1 MKRELFIILV
11 IFLSSVAIA
20 ADIPDYT
27 DKYVNDFAGI
37 LTIGQAASLQAI
49 LQELDNNTTAE
60 VVVVTIKDCGG
71 DYDGYAMDIAEK
83 WKIGKADK
91 DNGLLILYCLQEKKI
106 TVKTGYGLEGILPD
120 SKIGRMLDDYYVPS
134 RDRGKLQEGIV
145 LFTEKVS
152 QEINSNAAEVISGN
166 AGKSSSDSILSFII
180 PLVIVVIVFAL
191 LIIFVVKKARK
202 SEKINQ
208 KSNLKEYENIPE
220 LKQTGKKTISTVLFM
235 LLFVIIFVS
244 QNVIA
249 IILAFVSYFI
259 INWAIFARKKCPKCG
274 KKLKEYKKD
283 SKHQIYKCE
292 NDHLWKMTLAA
303 AAAGFFMGGH
313 GGGGGGFSG
322 GGGFGGGGFG
332 GGGASR

>member
-1 MKRELFIILV
+1 MKKELFIILV
-11 IFLSSVAIA
+11 ILLSSAVIAINV
-20 ADIPDYT
+20 PDYT
-27 DKYVNDFAGI
+27 NKYVNDFAGM
-37 LTIGQAASLQAI
+37 LTIGQAASLQTL

-60 VVVVTIKDCGG
+60 VVLVTAKDCGG
-71 DYDGYAMDIAEK
+71 DYDGYAMSIAEK

-91 DNGLLILYCLQEKKI
+91 DNGLLILHCQAEKKI

-120 SKIGRMLDDYYVPS
+120 SKIGRMLDDYYVPL
-134 RDRGKLQEGIV
+134 RDQGKVPEGIV
-145 LFTEKVS
+145 SFTEQVS
-152 QEINSNAAEVISGN
+152 QEISNNAAEVISGN
-166 AGKSSSDSILSFII
+166 AGQPSISPLVWIIPVIIILVFILFIFII
-180 PLVIVVIVFAL
+180 I
-191 LIIFVVKKARK
+191 KKAK
-202 SEKINQ
+202 KAVETAK

-220 LKQTGKKTISTVLFM
+220 LKQTGKKTLSTVLFM
-235 LLFVIIFVS
+235 LVFLVIFVS
-244 QNVIA
+244 QNIIA

-259 INWAIFARKKCPKCG
+259 INWALFAVKKCPKCG

-283 SKHQIYKCE
+283 SKNQIYKCE
-292 NDHLWKMTLAA
+292 NNHMWKLALAA